1 MRNHI
6 SMNQISH
13 DSFCCEIFRYTQPF
27 PKQRTDRVFVGARS
41 MGPPLNAAEKLGDL
55 DKCPLRCRPT
65 AYATSDWE
73 FC

>member
-1 MRNHI
+1 
-6 SMNQISH
+6 
-13 DSFCCEIFRYTQPF
+13 
-27 PKQRTDRVFVGARS
+27 
-41 MGPPLNAAEKLGDL
+41 MGPPLNEAEKLSDL